1 MDDRDPSSPH
11 AAPVKPA
18 YPGGIQPATEDVIP
32 PPDDDQ
38 LHSDLGLV
46 SGGAGEEGNA
56 RAHQDG

>member
-1 MDDRDPSSPH
+1 MRDSDPH
-11 AAPVKPA
+11 PPHDVPVKPA
-18 YPGGIQPATEDVIP
+18 HPTEAASMTEDVIP

-56 RAHQDG
+56 RAHKDD